1 MESKPAFKQIG
12 FIFRVISRISRAEK
26 ILMDLQQL
34 KYFLELA
41 DELHFWK
48 TSEKVF
54 ITQSAL
60 SRQIKSL
67 ENELGIQ
74 LFERDKRN
82 VKLTGAGDFLKGE
95 FAKILTDFE
104 SVTRH
109 ARLIAEGE
117 IGSIRI
123 GHPASITFSV
133 LPEILSKV
141 SQKHPNIIGQMFEVD
156 AIDVDA
162 SLLSHQ
168 IDIAFNRELP
178 KAKELTSKLLMTENF
193 ALVVPANHPINS
205 VNKINLS
212 ELKDERFVLPSL
224 AGKSE
229 HAAQLRAIFEDA
241 DFSPKVRFE
250 SDFGATLLG
259 LVAKGLGISVM
270 PFSYSHYLTEEV
282 RFIKIPATSSLYA
295 TWRKDDKCAVLGNFL
310 NVIGE
315 TIVSKS

>member
-1 MESKPAFKQIG
+1 
-12 FIFRVISRISRAEK
+12 
-26 ILMDLQQL
+26 MDLQQI

-41 DELHFWK
+41 NELHFWK

-82 VKLTGAGDFLKGE
+82 VKLTAAGEFLKIE
-95 FAKILTDFE
+95 FAKLFTDFE

-109 ARLIAEGE
+109 AKQISEGE
-117 IGSIRI
+117 IGTISI

-133 LPEILSKV
+133 LPTILSELAEKHPEILV
-141 SQKHPNIIGQMFEVD
+141 QMFEVD
-156 AIDVDA
+156 AIDVDNA
-162 SLLSHQ
+162 LLTHQ

-178 KAKELTSKLLMTENF
+178 KAKELVSKLLLTENF
-193 ALVVPANHPINS
+193 ALVVSANHPINEAEN
-205 VNKINLS
+205 VNLS
-212 ELKDERFVLPSL
+212 ELKDEWFVLPSL

-229 HAAQLRAIFEDA
+229 HAAQLRAIFDEA
-241 DFSPKVRFE
+241 EFSPKVRFE

-259 LVAKGLGISVM
+259 LVAKGLGISLM

-295 TWRKDDKCAVLGNFL
+295 TWRKDDKCSVLGNFL